1 MKALAIPLASA
12 AFACLIVALVM
23 GSALVGAVDGPQ
35 RDKTAG
41 TIYIVFS
48 VLEFVGFW
56 LTLCLPPELRV
67 RANRDSTPL
76 LRNGGIIRLRV
87 LEVGDRYGT
96 GVVRL

>member
-1 MKALAIPLASA
+1 MPLASA

-23 GSALVGAVDGPQ
+23 GSVLVGAVDGPQ

-48 VLEFVGFW
+48 VLEFMFVVVVGMAR
-56 LTLCLPPELRV
+56 ELHV
-67 RANRDSTPL
+67 RSNRSTPL
-76 LRNGGIIRLRV
+76 SRNGGIIRWRV
-87 LEVGDRYGT
+87 LEVGDRHAGT